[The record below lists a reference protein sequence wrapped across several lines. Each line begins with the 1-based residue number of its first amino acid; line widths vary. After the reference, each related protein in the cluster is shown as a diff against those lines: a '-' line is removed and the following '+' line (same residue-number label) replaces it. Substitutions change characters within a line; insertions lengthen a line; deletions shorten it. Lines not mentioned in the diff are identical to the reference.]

1 MFDQNARQI
10 KVAKDKAKLIEDMDT
25 VIKTCL
31 DMGRDVSEIYDFIS
45 ERQARINDLKRY
57 CENFQLAY
65 TDYYA
70 VSMDMKKEQQI
81 KIAV

>member
-1 MFDQNARQI
+1 
-10 KVAKDKAKLIEDMDT
+10 MDN
-25 VIKTCL
+25 VIKAWL